1 MFGRK
6 TTQDVNRDKEL
17 LLQAMDKMIAGDF
30 SEVSSEGSVI
40 LYIQKSLIR

>member
-17 LLQAMDKMIAGDF
+17 LLQAMDKMIAG
-30 SEVSSEGSVI
+30 VLARYHLKVSVI
-40 LYIQKSLIR
+40 LYMQISLIR